1 MNPMDTKEP
10 FEEEACDRQLRE
22 AMERGEDV
30 VVIETIGYRNGR
42 VGPVTDVVP
51 RAEAVRR
58 LGGNVGRQ
66 LQADPAL
73 RVIGVLDPDLIR
85 RWLSPEEYRGLM
97 DNLPP
102 DFLRG
107 GPDVRAG
114 A

>member
-1 MNPMDTKEP
+1 MDPMRAKEP

-30 VVIETIGYRNGR
+30 VVVETIGYRNGR

-58 LGGNVGRQ
+58 LGGRAGRQ
-66 LQADPAL
+66 LQANPCL
-73 RVIGVLDPDLIR
+73 RVVCLLDPDLIQ
-85 RWLSPEEYRGLM
+85 RWLSPEELRGLI

-102 DFLRG
+102 DFLKG
-107 GPDVRAG
+107 GFHEA
-114 A
+114 